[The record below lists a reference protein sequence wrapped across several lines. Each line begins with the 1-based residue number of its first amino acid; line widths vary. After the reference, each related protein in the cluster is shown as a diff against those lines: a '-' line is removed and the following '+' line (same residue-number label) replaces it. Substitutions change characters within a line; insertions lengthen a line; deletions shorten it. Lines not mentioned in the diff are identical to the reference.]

1 MKRELSSADKEKRRD
16 HDFGWVERLSW
27 LMDNNFQIAG
37 FRFGLDPILNFIPF
51 AGTIA
56 SFGTSFVLVMVMWRN
71 GASSKLV
78 VKMLINIS
86 IDAILGAIPLLGNV
100 FDFFNKA
107 NTKNIKL
114 MKEHYYE
121 NKHQGSAIW
130 LLLGILSIILLFFIG
145 TIYLLWIAG
154 EWMWQLLF

>member
-1 MKRELSSADKEKRRD
+1 MKRSLSLADKEKRRD
-16 HDFGWVERLSW
+16 HDLGWVERLSW

-86 IDAILGAIPLLGNV
+86 IDAILGAIPIVGNV

-107 NTKNIKL
+107 NAKNIKL

-121 NKHQGSAIW
+121 KKHQGSAIW
-130 LLLGILSIILLFFIG
+130 LLLGILTSILLIFAA
-145 TIYLLWIAG
+145 TIYCLWIAG
-154 EWMWQLLF
+154 EWVWSLFF